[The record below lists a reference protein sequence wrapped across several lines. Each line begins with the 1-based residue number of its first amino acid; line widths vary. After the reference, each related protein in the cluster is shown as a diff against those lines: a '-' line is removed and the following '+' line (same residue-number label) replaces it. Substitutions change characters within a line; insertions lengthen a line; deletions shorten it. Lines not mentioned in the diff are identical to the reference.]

1 MMSFKSETSK
11 YLNRAIILLGDR
23 FLYIL
28 SLAILLL
35 ICCSQK
41 ENVIVGSWI
50 QPIPGQSDQEQ
61 GIRLD
66 AGGKASSINMHTLLY
81 ETWEQQGMKLIL
93 TGKSI
98 GNGQTLSFSD
108 TLDIGILGSDT
119 LVLKRGNFEMR
130 YSRSGKDN

>member
-50 QPIPGQSDQEQ
+50 QPIPGQSDQVQ

-66 AGGKASSINMHTLLY
+66 ADGKASSINMQTLQY
-81 ETWEQQGMKLIL
+81 ETWELRGNKLII

-98 GNGQTLSFSD
+98 GNHQTIPFSD
-108 TLDIGILGSDT
+108 TLKIEILSTDT
-119 LVLKRGNFEMR
+119 LVLKRGNFEMK
-130 YSRSGKDN
+130 YVRSGKDN